1 MLQAAG
7 RFLGKLPVDRYTF
20 LYHFDERPA
29 GAWEHSLSSEYV
41 LQESEFTDS
50 VGRHVKDI
58 AAHEFFHIVT
68 PLNIHSEIIEHFNFV
83 TPVPSQHLWLYEGTT
98 EWAAHAMQLR
108 AGLKTPDQYLA
119 KVIEKMRIDRAK
131 YDSTWSLRE
140 LALTSYSDSGQAQYG
155 NIYMRGALTAGL
167 LDIRL
172 LELSGGR
179 RGLQDLIL
187 ELAHRF
193 GKRRAFP
200 ESTFVDT
207 LAAMTSPRDPRLF
220 HSLCLGFSTTSDRGV
235 LRQAGDP
242 ADRGPGQHAGAVRG
256 GLAPHPRA
264 TGAPG
269 RLAGP
274 QAPACEL
281 TGGPQKSGV

>member
-1 MLQAAG
+1 
-7 RFLGKLPVDRYTF
+7 
-20 LYHFDERPA
+20 
-29 GAWEHSLSSEYV
+29 
-41 LQESEFTDS
+41 
-50 VGRHVKDI
+50 
-58 AAHEFFHIVT
+58 
-68 PLNIHSEIIEHFNFV
+68 
-83 TPVPSQHLWLYEGTT
+83 
-98 EWAAHAMQLR
+98 
-108 AGLKTPDQYLA
+108 
-119 KVIEKMRIDRAK
+119 
-131 YDSTWSLRE
+131 
-140 LALTSYSDSGQAQYG
+140 
-155 NIYMRGALTAGL
+155 MRGALTAGL

-179 RGLQDLIL
+179 QGLQDLIL

-207 LAAMTSPRDPRLF
+207 LVAMTSPEIRDF
-220 HSLCLGFSTTSDRGV
+220 FDSLRLGFAATSDRGV

-242 ADRGPGQHAGAVRG
+242 TDRGRGRHAGAVRG
-256 GLAPHPRA
+256 GLGSHPRP